1 MWRQEGRVALLFG
14 RSEQKRHPHAELF
27 EGDFVDR
34 LLDLVDDHVG
44 ELGSLLAVQSLT

>member
-1 MWRQEGRVALLFG
+1 MPPPP
-14 RSEQKRHPHAELF
+14 SAERLPLF

-44 ELGSLLAVQSLT
+44 ELGALLAVQSLT